1 MSYFDKYLKYKKKYL
16 VLKGG
21 AERKQ
26 GEALSEVERYFNTGK
41 IEVLNEIKAKFP
53 KFEEFIIS
61 GFPDK
66 DPLIISDKMYE
77 FWLEDADKIND
88 FFTKAEESIRYRPNY
103 SLKMK
108 ETDAILRDLE
118 SRDKAKR
125 VPSQVVS
132 KPRRR
137 LRRSIKWRPPNYDP
151 PPLDIIKSIIVLT
164 MYVSFDEFLYALK
177 INLEKFIDNIKN
189 KPYILFNSRKENKS
203 NYWIS
208 SIILNLLKETNYF
221 FVNSLDRLLTLKQE
235 GYKGDVL
242 ILDDAAYSGQQMYN
256 YIQVIKSVIDTSTK
270 IHLILPYMS
279 EGARKRWTID
289 FDFYDVCNSSTCNK
303 QVVVYNEIAVKK
315 LPFNPFFELQK
326 AELLRKYKD
335 PIKYPFYFDH
345 KIADHQSTYTIL
357 YEKIMYL
364 TDPTLPTLAFYKHPN
379 NSPNKK
385 KLLNGTIWDNIGN
398 GEECSQYKKNKYSNI
413 NLLKPPGEK
422 PEC

>member
-1 MSYFDKYLKYKKKYL
+1 
-16 VLKGG
+16 
-21 AERKQ
+21 
-26 GEALSEVERYFNTGK
+26 
-41 IEVLNEIKAKFP
+41 
-53 KFEEFIIS
+53 
-61 GFPDK
+61 
-66 DPLIISDKMYE
+66 
-77 FWLEDADKIND
+77 
-88 FFTKAEESIRYRPNY
+88 
-103 SLKMK
+103 
-108 ETDAILRDLE
+108 
-118 SRDKAKR
+118 
-125 VPSQVVS
+125 
-132 KPRRR
+132 
-137 LRRSIKWRPPNYDP
+137 
-151 PPLDIIKSIIVLT
+151 LT

-189 KPYILFNSRKENKS
+189 KPYILFNSRNEKKS

-221 FVNSLDRLLTLKQE
+221 YVNSLDRLLTLKQE

-242 ILDDAAYSGQQMYN
+242 ILDDAAYSGLQMN
-256 YIQVIKSVIDTSTK
+256 NHIQVIKSIIDTSTK

-279 EGARKRWTID
+279 EGARKRWTSD
-289 FDFYDVCNSSTCNK
+289 FDFYDVCNPSTCNK

-315 LPFNPFFELQK
+315 LPFDPNDELQN
-326 AELLRKYKD
+326 AELLMKYTN

-345 KIADHQSTYTIL
+345 KIADHQSTYVVL

-364 TDPTLPTLAFYKHPN
+364 TDPNLSMLAFYKHLN

-398 GEECSQYKKNKYSNI
+398 GEECSQYNKNKYSNI